1 MTMTTHKNVR
11 TVSLTTLIAVALG
24 ASLAVNAADKPAAK
38 SAAPSFDSGVISGL
52 GARNIGSAQMSGR
65 IAAIAAVPGKDGKTT
80 LIVGAASGGV
90 WKSTD
95 SGTTFKPVFDKQDV
109 QSIGAVTID
118 PTNHDTIWVGS
129 GESWTRNSVSV
140 GNGIYK
146 STDGGETWT
155 NMGLKESE
163 RIAKIIVDAHDGN
176 TVYACV
182 PGKLWSDSPDRGLYK
197 TTDGGKSWSL
207 VLKGKNLS
215 TGCSMISADPKDPN
229 TLFAA
234 LWDFRRKGWTFRSG
248 GESAEVPSGSGFF
261 RSSDGGKSWTEITD
275 TANKGFP
282 KKPYGRIAVAV
293 APSDSN
299 IVYAFVESTDSALFR
314 SDDGGKTWDKRDKSQ
329 LMVWRPFYFA
339 NLVVDPKNPDRLFK
353 PDLNLIQ
360 SLDGGKSFANVGGG
374 THGDHHTVWIDPT
387 DTQHVISGDDGG
399 LWQSYDG
406 GNKWWKQ
413 NNLPV
418 SQFYHVSIDESDPFH
433 VYGGLQDN
441 SSWVGDS
448 AYPGGISNSRWEN
461 MFGGDGFWAFADP
474 ADPAYIYAEAQG
486 GTIGRVNRYTHETR
500 SIQPEANYN
509 EKLRWNWNTPIAL
522 SPNEKG
528 TIYIGA
534 QFLFRS
540 RDHGQSWDRI
550 SGDLTTN
557 DKNKQKQEESG
568 GVTIDNSAAE
578 THTTIYSIS
587 ESPKQ
592 TGLIWVGTDD
602 GNVQITRDAGKSWSN
617 VIGNIKGVPANAW
630 VSWVQAGNF
639 DAGTAFVAFDRHTF
653 GDMAPYLYKTTDYG
667 KTWTA
672 LVTPKDAKGVRG
684 YAHVIRQDTVKPDIL
699 YAGTEFG
706 LFVSIDGGAHWA
718 QFKGGD
724 MPNAAVRDLAFQNR
738 DASLAI
744 ATHGR
749 GIWIVDD
756 LTPLRALDAKTLDSE
771 AAFLATRPI
780 QQRISAFGGWP
791 EGDASFTGQ
800 NPPVG
805 AEITYYQ
812 KGRHLF
818 GKLKMD
824 VLDDKGEVIDT
835 IPTSVRRGIN
845 RVAWSMRVK
854 PPRVPPAA
862 QIAFNST
869 QGPRVPPGTYT
880 VRLTKGK
887 EVYESKIDV
896 GLDRRVTFSA
906 ADRRAQYDAAMKVRG
921 LFGEMSDL
929 VFQIN
934 AVRAQADAAATKL
947 PANDG
952 TKKQLADLSSHADEI
967 RKKIVATKEGGA
979 ITGEERLREHMD
991 NLYGA
996 IMSYDGKPADYQLAR
1011 IDALGKELGD
1021 VKQSF
1026 ATLREGELAKVNAAL
1041 KAKNAQEI
1049 GVPSAATAA
1058 NQTSSGSKEE
1068 NEVRRPFERD

>member
-1 MTMTTHKNVR
+1 MTFKNNLR
-11 TVSLTTLIAVALG
+11 TLSLTTLIAAALG

-38 SAAPSFDSGVISGL
+38 PAAPSFDSGVISGL
-52 GARNIGSAQMSGR
+52 GARNIGSATMSGR
-65 IAAIAAVPGKDGKTT
+65 IAAIAAVPGKDGKTH
-80 LIVGAASGGV
+80 LFVGAASGGV

-109 QSIGAVTID
+109 QSIGAITID
-118 PTNHDTIWVGS
+118 PSNHDTIWVGS

-140 GNGIYK
+140 GDGIYK
-146 STDGGETWT
+146 STDGGETWA
-155 NMGLKESE
+155 NMGLKDSE
-163 RIAKIIVDAHDGN
+163 RISKIIVDARDSN

-182 PGKLWSDSPDRGLYK
+182 PGKLWSDSADRGLYK

-229 TLFAA
+229 TLFAG

-248 GESAEVPSGSGFF
+248 GESADVPSGSGLF

-293 APSDSN
+293 APSAAN
-299 IVYAFVESTDSALFR
+299 VVYAFVESTDSALFR
-314 SDDGGKTWDKRDKSQ
+314 SDDGGKTWEKRDKSQ

-339 NLVVDPKNPDRLFK
+339 NLIVDPKNPDRLFK

-374 THGDHHTVWIDPT
+374 THGDHHTVWIDPN

-441 SSWVGDS
+441 SSWVADS
-448 AYPGGISNSRWEN
+448 AYPGGVSNGRWEN
-461 MFGGDGFWAFADP
+461 MYGGDGFWAFADP

-500 SIQPEANYN
+500 TIQPEANYN

-550 SGDLTTN
+550 SPDLTTN

-592 TGLIWVGTDD
+592 AGLIWVGTDD
-602 GNVQITRDAGKSWSN
+602 GNVQVTRDGGKGWTN
-617 VIGNIKGVPANAW
+617 VAGNIKGVPANAW

-653 GDMAPYLYKTTDYG
+653 GDMAPYIYKTTDYG
-667 KTWTA
+667 KSWTA
-672 LVTPKDAKGVRG
+672 LLAPKDAKGVRG
-684 YAHVIRQDTVKPDIL
+684 YAHVIRQDPVKPDIL

-724 MPNAAVRDLAFQNR
+724 MPDAAVRDMAFQQR

-749 GIWIVDD
+749 GIWIIDD

-791 EGDASFTGQ
+791 EGDASFTGP

-812 KGRHLF
+812 KSRHLF

-835 IPTSVRRGIN
+835 IPASVRRGVN
-845 RVAWSMRVK
+845 RVTWSMRVK

-880 VRLTKGK
+880 VRMTKGK
-887 EVYESKIDV
+887 DVYDTKIDV

-906 ADRRAQYDAAMKVRG
+906 ADRRAQYDAAMKVRM

-934 AVRAQADAAATKL
+934 AVRSRADAAAAKL
-947 PANDG
+947 PEKDG
-952 TKKQLADLSSHADEI
+952 MRKQLADLSGHADDI

-991 NLYGA
+991 ELYGA
-996 IMSYDGKPADYQLAR
+996 IMSYDGKPTDYQLAR
-1011 IDALGKELGD
+1011 TDALGKELGD

-1026 ATLREGELAKVNAAL
+1026 AKLREGELVKVNAAL
-1041 KAKNAQEI
+1041 KAKNAPEI
-1049 GVPSAATAA
+1049 GVPSGATAA
-1058 NQTSSGSKEE
+1058 NQPSSGANEE